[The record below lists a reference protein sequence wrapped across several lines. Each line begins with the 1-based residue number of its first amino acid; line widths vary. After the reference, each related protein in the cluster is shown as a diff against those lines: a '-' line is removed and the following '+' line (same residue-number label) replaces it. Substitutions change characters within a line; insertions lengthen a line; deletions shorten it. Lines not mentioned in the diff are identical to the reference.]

1 MENEKVRSIPHSAIA
16 PLAVSGKFLILFQF
30 VMLLKF
36 YKEQVVNM
44 EFNWLTLK
52 SECWIYMLTNDWNPE
67 MLYLWLI

>member
-36 YKEQVVNM
+36 YKE
-44 EFNWLTLK
+44 
-52 SECWIYMLTNDWNPE
+52 
-67 MLYLWLI
+67 